1 MVIFITSY
9 LQLFFLMPCPNHIS
23 VGFRDCGIVGANL
36 CDDLGERHLRR
47 LGSDKSCEVCGI
59 RIHGLVGDPQGHGSP
74 KDMFFFWGGKLTIRG
89 SHHWES
95 LEYAK
100 HIPLIL
106 MSLLSSI
113 IITIHH
119 CHYQLASHDV
129 SLNVCDLFIY
139 LMFTHTFA

>member
-1 MVIFITSY
+1 M
-9 LQLFFLMPCPNHIS
+9 
-23 VGFRDCGIVGANL
+23 GAL
-36 CDDLGERHLRR
+36 KIC
-47 LGSDKSCEVCGI
+47 
-59 RIHGLVGDPQGHGSP
+59 
-74 KDMFFFWGGKLTIRG
+74 FFFGGGKLTIRG

-139 LMFTHTFA
+139 LMFTHTHLHDLCVCYHWINSMILLMVQKSQATTVWM